1 MSLTINSSIFR
12 EYDIRGVAFLDL
24 SNVFAEKLGLAYAQ
38 LIKGSKPTAGRNKLT
53 IAVGR
58 DCRLSSDSFENA
70 LVNGLLNGGIDVIR
84 IGLCPTPL
92 TYFSIYHLN
101 LDGAIMVT
109 ASHNPPEHNGFK
121 ICVGTEAIYGD
132 QIQQLHLIMERDL
145 EPAFKKGSLSDHD
158 IISDYL
164 SYQINQFSSLKG
176 KKIVIDCGN
185 GMASM
190 IVASKLFR
198 SLGVE
203 VLDIFCELDG
213 TFPNHATDP
222 TVESNMQDLIRTV
235 KENQAD
241 FGIGF
246 DGDADRIGVV
256 DENGKLLSGDELMI
270 IFSRSLLKD
279 NPGETIVSEVKSSFR
294 LFDDIKKRGG
304 IPLMWK
310 VGHSLLKSK
319 MKEIGA
325 MLGGELSGHVC
336 FADRYFG
343 FDDAIYATL
352 RLLEITSKE
361 KGTLSSLLKDLP
373 KTFTTPE
380 LRVPFEDEL
389 KFKLVEKVK
398 KNFLKDS
405 NLDKFQ
411 FSDIDG
417 IRIDFGDGWGLIRAS
432 NTQSVITFRF
442 EAINKNR
449 LSEIKLIFERATN
462 NVCDRMNH
470 QPIRLQ

>member
-279 NPGETIVSEVKSSFR
+279 NPG
-294 LFDDIKKRGG
+294 
-304 IPLMWK
+304 
-310 VGHSLLKSK
+310 
-319 MKEIGA
+319 
-325 MLGGELSGHVC
+325 
-336 FADRYFG
+336 
-343 FDDAIYATL
+343 
-352 RLLEITSKE
+352 
-361 KGTLSSLLKDLP
+361 
-373 KTFTTPE
+373 
-380 LRVPFEDEL
+380 
-389 KFKLVEKVK
+389 
-398 KNFLKDS
+398 
-405 NLDKFQ
+405 
-411 FSDIDG
+411 
-417 IRIDFGDGWGLIRAS
+417 
-432 NTQSVITFRF
+432 
-442 EAINKNR
+442 
-449 LSEIKLIFERATN
+449 
-462 NVCDRMNH
+462 
-470 QPIRLQ
+470 

>member
-1 MSLTINSSIFR
+1 
-12 EYDIRGVAFLDL
+12 
-24 SNVFAEKLGLAYAQ
+24 
-38 LIKGSKPTAGRNKLT
+38 
-53 IAVGR
+53 
-58 DCRLSSDSFENA
+58 
-70 LVNGLLNGGIDVIR
+70 
-84 IGLCPTPL
+84 
-92 TYFSIYHLN
+92 
-101 LDGAIMVT
+101 
-109 ASHNPPEHNGFK
+109 
-121 ICVGTEAIYGD
+121 
-132 QIQQLHLIMERDL
+132 
-145 EPAFKKGSLSDHD
+145 
-158 IISDYL
+158 
-164 SYQINQFSSLKG
+164 
-176 KKIVIDCGN
+176 
-185 GMASM
+185 
-190 IVASKLFR
+190 
-198 SLGVE
+198 
-203 VLDIFCELDG
+203 
-213 TFPNHATDP
+213 
-222 TVESNMQDLIRTV
+222 
-235 KENQAD
+235 
-241 FGIGF
+241 
-246 DGDADRIGVV
+246 
-256 DENGKLLSGDELMI
+256 
-270 IFSRSLLKD
+270 
-279 NPGETIVSEVKSSFR
+279 VKSSFR